1 MPEINPLSILLTIIG
16 GLIVAALL
24 GWIRKPRLV
33 TLMPR
38 TFSYSHI
45 TDKGQLVEISVFN
58 RGLKTEENIDVTLNH
73 SYSYELLGANSQ
85 DVLIDKN
92 RIKISR
98 IGPSDEITTLI
109 IVEGGIFKTDDIF
122 QTLSK
127 ETKGNTVSKLEEVS
141 PTGPQ
146 RIILVALFLVLPI
159 FLYVGYISM
168 NKFIGSISAPL
179 VKKEV
184 TSAIIESEI
193 KKSIQGWNVPRHN
206 VSTAPKLFSDFE
218 SKKISAEIG
227 TPSING
233 NVISLPV
240 LVSNKTDGIIK
251 YDLSMTTIA
260 SEKKIM
266 TYDRKVSDVIVIP
279 SGTEKRKIDVIIDDS
294 LGEAGRTVFIE
305 LWIES
310 MRDGESLQRLTQEYI
325 YK

>member
-16 GLIVAALL
+16 GLSVAALL

-58 RGLKTEENIDVTLNH
+58 RGFKTEENIDVTLNP

-109 IVEGGIFKTDDIF
+109 IVEGGVFKTDDIL

-141 PTGPQ
+141 PTGQQ
-146 RIILVALFLVLPI
+146 RVALIALFVAIPVS
-159 FLYVGYISM
+159 LYVGYISM
-168 NKFIGSISAPL
+168 NKFIGSISTPL
-179 VKKEV
+179 IEKKV
-184 TSAIIESEI
+184 NTIV
-193 KKSIQGWNVPRHN
+193 QGWKVPPHN
-206 VSTAPKLFSDFE
+206 ILASPKIFSDFE
-218 SKKISAEIG
+218 SKKISTEIG

-233 NVISLPV
+233 DILSLPI
-240 LVSNKTDGIIK
+240 LVSNKTDGVIK
-251 YDLSMTTIA
+251 YNLSMTTVS
-260 SEKKIM
+260 SEKKIPS
-266 TYDRKVSDVIVIP
+266 YDRRISDVIVIP
-279 SGTEKRKIDVIIDDS
+279 GATEKRKIDVIIDDS

-305 LWIES
+305 LWLQS
-310 MRDGESLQRLTQEYI
+310 MAEDESLQQLTQEYI